1 MSFDLQN
8 KGWIKMKTK
17 NKLIL
22 KKKSQL
28 LEQGY
33 ISKKNKIDNMNACA
47 GKFANYSLFLFPFH
61 LVKHQ

>member
-1 MSFDLQN
+1 
-8 KGWIKMKTK
+8 MKTK

-22 KKKSQL
+22 KKSQL